1 MLKSFKSYQVFFLH
15 FLFVQAIW
23 AEISEEEEEEV
34 LSHPIEKVW
43 DRTQLQAE
51 IEAINTKLQ
60 IAEQEIMESTEGLRN
75 MFNTVQNWAI
85 RTQANVVDYA
95 ITVCKSQVAEE
106 AKAAFTPESPTASV
120 NEQQG
125 TLDVVQRLKV
135 KLKEAYE
142 SALNE
147 VNKMAN

>member
-23 AEISEEEEEEV
+23 AEVSEEEEEEV

-60 IAEQEIMESTEGLRN
+60 MAEQEIMESTEGLRN

-95 ITVCKSQVAEE
+95 ITVCKSKVAEE
-106 AKAAFTPESPTASV
+106 AKAAFTPESPTESA